1 MLRET
6 PAPRDLS
13 KFAFSFGRPS
23 LQYPES
29 ATMPH
34 AMPWGEHCGSVERL
48 WNVARAG
55 DFRAGGAGARDAI
68 ARHAAESVKR
78 RVELHLVIAF
88 CSMRQGHHAEALREL
103 DEAVRLLAW
112 RNAGRAHQERSP
124 GPGAQ
129 RTYGASASVAEVA
142 ASFGFR
148 SITTFALEYRKR
160 FGVPPS
166 HTCMQVR
173 AAKPERTIAAAFVR
187 TLRRPFTEGG
197 TSGL

>member
-13 KFAFSFGRPS
+13 KCAFSFGRRP
-23 LQYPES
+23 LQYPE
-29 ATMPH
+29 
-34 AMPWGEHCGSVERL
+34 
-48 WNVARAG
+48 
-55 DFRAGGAGARDAI
+55 FRAGAAAAARDAI

-103 DEAVRLLAW
+103 DEAVRLAAW

-129 RTYGASASVAEVA
+129 RTYGCVCQRRAKTTQSWRPKIAHSVVD
-142 ASFGFR
+142 
-148 SITTFALEYRKR
+148 
-160 FGVPPS
+160 
-166 HTCMQVR
+166 Q
-173 AAKPERTIAAAFVR
+173 
-187 TLRRPFTEGG
+187 
-197 TSGL
+197 